1 MSVEELLCVSNP
13 IGNVILP
20 TTLKTIIL
28 RKKKF
33 VGNLKCDS

>member
-1 MSVEELLCVSNP
+1 MSVAELPCVPNP

-28 RKKKF
+28 RKKIRGEF
-33 VGNLKCDS
+33 EE